1 MNKPS
6 ARAFIGVGSNL
17 QPEEN
22 VLRAIQA
29 LREVPGVTLTGISTF
44 YRTAALS
51 DPSNALAPSDPDT
64 ADPDFLNGVLEVRT
78 VLSPGELL
86 TLFSDIEQS
95 LGRERG
101 SNRFAPRTMDL
112 DLLLYGSGEG
122 GEAEVEWHEIGA
134 DGARAHRDIERRAF
148 VAHPLLE
155 LAPNLILPP
164 HRVPL
169 RALAG
174 SFETPGGAAEM
185 TLTDNLRRR
194 FLPS

>member
-1 MNKPS
+1 MTRPP

-22 VLRAIQA
+22 VRRAIQTVMD
-29 LREVPGVTLTGISTF
+29 VPGITLTGISTF

-64 ADPDFLNGVLEVRT
+64 ADPDFLNGVLEIRT
-78 VLSPGELL
+78 VLSPDELL
-86 TLFSDIEQS
+86 TLFAEIERS
-95 LGRERG
+95 LGRVRET
-101 SNRFAPRTMDL
+101 NRFAPRTIDL

-122 GEAEVEWHEIGA
+122 GESELEWYVIGA

-169 RALAG
+169 RALAA
-174 SFETPGGAAEM
+174 SFDSPGGAAELA
-185 TLTDNLRRR
+185 LTDELRRR
-194 FLPS
+194 FPPS